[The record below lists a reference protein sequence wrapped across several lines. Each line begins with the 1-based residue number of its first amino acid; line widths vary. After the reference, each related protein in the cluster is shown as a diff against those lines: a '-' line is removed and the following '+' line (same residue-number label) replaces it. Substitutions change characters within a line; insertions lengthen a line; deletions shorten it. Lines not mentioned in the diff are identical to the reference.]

1 MPPPPAHLPDCPAG
15 LENCPILPE
24 LRHLREEYRLLQE
37 ECQRLQKLSQT
48 DPLTRLF
55 NRGYLMISLEQEME
69 RTRRTSFP
77 TSLIMLDL
85 DHFKRF
91 NDTYGHQFGDEV
103 LCRVAVLLKDNIRKL
118 DIPCRYGGEE
128 FVVILPGTRLPQAVR
143 LAVRLQETLAQ
154 SPPEARPGNTRLT
167 ASFGV
172 ETFTGR
178 EDLTSEAFLQQA
190 DRWLFMAKAQGR
202 NMVCHRDSPRIDP
215 EVGLTP
221 EERRAFF
228 TDETHHNG
236 KAGGSYG

>member
-1 MPPPPAHLPDCPAG
+1 VAPPAHPAACPAG
-15 LENCPILPE
+15 LEVCPVLPE
-24 LRHLREEYRLLQE
+24 LQRLEEQCRLLQE
-37 ECQRLQKLSQT
+37 ECRRLQKLSQT
-48 DPLTRLF
+48 DPLTRLY
-55 NRGYLMISLEQEME
+55 NRGYLVTSLDQEME

-85 DHFKRF
+85 DHFKRL
-91 NDTYGHQFGDEV
+91 NDTHGHQFGDEV
-103 LCRVAVLLKDNIRKL
+103 LCQVAVVLKDNIRKL

-143 LAVRLQETLAQ
+143 LAVRLKNTLAQ
-154 SPPEARPGNTRLT
+154 CWQESWPRGTRIT

-178 EDLTSEAFLQQA
+178 EDMTSEAFLQQA

-202 NMVCHRDSPRIDP
+202 NTVCHRDSPPVDP

-221 EERRAFF
+221 EERRSLFP
-228 TDETHHNG
+228 ENYHPKG